1 MCRLLAH
8 RDGDSGLASARSC
21 DSYERD
27 TRQVRL
33 SRSRASSAFLVTV
46 EGIFSRPLYAT
57 SAHTSLSCRH
67 TIGSASRRASRRC
80 AAAAR
85 RCSTR
90 RERSCQ
96 PAEASET
103 FAPNVSARTSGA
115 SSGRRRR
122 AKRFFFSQK
131 KRFAPRP
138 AALRDRRHA
147 CCRKVLEPAAV
158 AHDQRHSSLFG
169 DGRA

>member
-1 MCRLLAH
+1 MGNGLVWCFSPVRFTQKL
-8 RDGDSGLASARSC
+8 SGTDKGIYGRTRAPARKH
-21 DSYERD
+21 
-27 TRQVRL
+27 TRTRVPRESHMLL
-33 SRSRASSAFLVTV
+33 SRSRASSAFLITV

-96 PAEASET
+96 SAEASET

-122 AKRFFFSQK
+122 AKRFFFAKETLCS
-131 KRFAPRP
+131 
-138 AALRDRRHA
+138 AAS
-147 CCRKVLEPAAV
+147 CAA
-158 AHDQRHSSLFG
+158 
-169 DGRA
+169 